1 MSSVPRAL
9 PGTKGVGKVN
19 REELAVQR
27 IWEIILEGF
36 VGEVA
41 LEPSLRGLGR

>member
-19 REELAVQR
+19 REELAVQKD
-27 IWEIILEGF
+27 LGDHL
-36 VGEVA
+36 GG
-41 LEPSLRGLGR
+41 LRGGSGT